1 MMPKE
6 AQSGSTLPH
15 VAVPW
20 NCRNACEFAKN
31 TTRQAEERQRIKGP
45 TSALSVHRSLARTNS
60 ARNAFVACTV
70 NIAFPAAL

>member
-1 MMPKE
+1 MMPEGNPKRFH
-6 AQSGSTLPH
+6 ASTR
-15 VAVPW
+15 
-20 NCRNACEFAKN
+20 CSSMESRNACEVAN
-31 TTRQAEERQRIKGP
+31 DTTLRADERQRIIGP